1 MTLADSLSKLS
12 KTQIFSG
19 LAREELQRVA
29 SLSQQ
34 RRYDRGDI
42 ILSEGEKTRELFI
55 VADGM
60 VQISLRTADA
70 STPLANLGAG
80 QVFGEMALVDRGAR
94 SATVEAVKDG
104 TQVYVIAHDDLL
116 QMCEADSRVGFLLM
130 RNLAAELS
138 LRLRYRNI
146 ITGQTSTQE

>member
-1 MTLADSLSKLS
+1 MTLADALS

-19 LAREELQRVA
+19 LEREALHRLA
-29 SLSQQ
+29 GLSQQ
-34 RRYDRGDI
+34 RRYDRGDV
-42 ILSEGEKTRELFI
+42 ILSEGDKSRELFI

-60 VQISLRTADA
+60 VQISLRTGGA

-116 QMCEADSRVGFLLM
+116 HICETDNHVGYLLM

-138 LRLRYRNI
+138 LRLRYQNI
-146 ITGQTSTQE
+146 MTGQASTQE